1 MPYHTSTDSV
11 ALLEDELKLRQDL
24 LGLDYDELVEVIV
37 RNHFDYPRVRDMRA
51 KFKKENEELKN
62 ENDELKKQIK
72 LLNEHIENLPRPHIG
87 HMIGRNIA
95 VQLKEA
101 KEEIEKLKG
110 ELYEAQQEAEGFR
123 NEYPKLE
130 EEIKKLKA
138 EKEAIVEAHKKK
150 LAESFCPEPLEED
163 LDKAID
169 AIFDPLIGEF
179 YVAKK

>member
-24 LGLDYDELVEVIV
+24 ANMDYDELVEVIV

-62 ENDELKKQIK
+62 EVRDLK
-72 LLNEHIENLPRPHIG
+72 NHIENLPRPHIG

-101 KEEIEKLKG
+101 KEEIEDLKKQIVYEVGISIEEELKEEIMKLK
-110 ELYEAQQEAEGFR
+110 
-123 NEYPKLE
+123 
-130 EEIKKLKA
+130 EIINVLDA
-138 EKEAIVEAHKKK
+138 EKTVLVEAHKKK
-150 LAESFCPEPLEED
+150 LASFRCPEPLDED
-163 LDKAID
+163 LDKEIDKIFD
-169 AIFDPLIGEF
+169 AIML
-179 YVAKK
+179 K